1 MAPKVFFKQRFVCV
15 RLYLPF
21 RACVLVSTTILKENV
36 LRTNPHSAERPCGA
50 STALKRRAASEEFHP
65 LRGGGGGE
73 GARNGKRFGGLDH
86 L

>member
-1 MAPKVFFKQRFVCV
+1 MAPKVFSRQRFVCV

-50 STALKRRAASEEFHP
+50 STALKRRAAFEEVHS
-65 LRGGGGGE
+65 LRGAAAAKE
-73 GARNGKRFGGLDH
+73 LEKVSASMD
-86 L
+86 